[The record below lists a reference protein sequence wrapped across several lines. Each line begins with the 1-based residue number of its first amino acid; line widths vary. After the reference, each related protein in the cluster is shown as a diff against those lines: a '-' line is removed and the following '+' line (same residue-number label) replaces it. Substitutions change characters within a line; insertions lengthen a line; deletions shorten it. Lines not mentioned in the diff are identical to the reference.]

1 MGTLFVIG
9 NGFDLHFGLKTGTED
24 FEDCL
29 RAQGIEGEMDNAF
42 EILNAYGVD
51 WSEYEQSLADMD
63 LDAIELEN
71 LDFPDYL
78 SDRES
83 DRDGVIFQMQEYL
96 NSISDA
102 ISSALEEMVDTANAA
117 LEEMVDTANAASE
130 NEEIME
136 SRSKLFQSGD
146 AVISFNYTSTIEM
159 LFDIPNDFPILHI
172 HGYRANNEQLIFG
185 YKEMKG
191 NYHTRLEPDEDG
203 DFYEDQQRQAIYEFY
218 TGWQKKAKLKK
229 LKRFLENC
237 QGINQ
242 VVVLGH
248 SMGEVDAKYMEVI
261 EKVIHPTEWKISY
274 YCSPISMKTAL
285 KQYSFEQKCDLFEFD

>member
-9 NGFDLHFGLKTGTED
+9 NGFDLHFGLKTSTDD
-24 FEDCL
+24 FEDFL
-29 RAQGIEGEMDNAF
+29 REQRIEGEMDNAL

-63 LDAIELEN
+63 LDAIEVEN
-71 LDFPDYL
+71 LGFPDYM

-83 DRDGVIFQMQEYL
+83 DRDGVIFQMREYL
-96 NSISDA
+96 NSINDA
-102 ISSALEEMVDTANAA
+102 ISSALTEMVDTANAT
-117 LEEMVDTANAASE
+117 LED
-130 NEEIME
+130 EEIMIIQP
-136 SRSKLFQSGD
+136 RLFQSGD

-159 LFDIPNDFPILHI
+159 LFDIPDDCPILHI
-172 HGYRANNEQLIFG
+172 HGYHADNDRLIFG
-185 YKEMKG
+185 YGEMKG
-191 NYHTRLEPDEDG
+191 NYHTKLEPDEDG

-218 TGWQKKAKLKK
+218 TGWRKKAKLKK

-261 EKVIHPTEWKISY
+261 EKIIHPTTWKISY
-274 YCSPISMKTAL
+274 YCSSESMEAAL
-285 KQYSFEQKCDLFEFD
+285 KQYSFEEKCVLFKFD

>member
-1 MGTLFVIG
+1 MGTLFIIG
-9 NGFDLHFGLKTGTED
+9 NGFDLHFGLKTGTAD
-24 FEDCL
+24 FEEFL

-51 WSEYEQSLADMD
+51 WSEYEQSLANMD

-71 LDFPDYL
+71 LGFPDYM

-96 NSISDA
+96 DSISDA
-102 ISSALEEMVDTANAA
+102 ITSALEEMVDTANEA
-117 LEEMVDTANAASE
+117 LEDED
-130 NEEIME
+130 IMAKQP
-136 SRSKLFQSGD
+136 KLFQSGD
-146 AVISFNYTSTIEM
+146 AVISFNYTSTVEM
-159 LFDIPNDFPILHI
+159 LFDIPDDIPILHI
-172 HGYRANNEQLIFG
+172 HGYRANQERLIFG

-191 NYHTRLEPDEDG
+191 DYRTRLEPNEDT

-218 TGWQKKAKLKK
+218 TGWQKKTDLKK
-229 LKRFLENC
+229 LKRFLKNC
-237 QGINQ
+237 QGFNQ

-261 EKVIHPTEWKISY
+261 EKALHPTEWMISY
-274 YCSPISMKTAL
+274 YCSPRSMKDTL
-285 KQYSFEQKCDLFEFD
+285 KQYSFEQKCVLFEFN

>member
-9 NGFDLHFGLKTGTED
+9 NGFDLHFGLKTGTAD

-29 RAQGIEGEMDNAF
+29 RAQEIEGEMDNAF
-42 EILNAYGVD
+42 EILNTYGVD
-51 WSEYEQSLADMD
+51 WSEYEQSLANMD

-71 LDFPDYL
+71 LGFPDYM

-96 NSISDA
+96 DSISDA
-102 ISSALEEMVDTANAA
+102 ITSALEEMVDTANEV
-117 LEEMVDTANAASE
+117 LEDGDIIASLPE
-130 NEEIME
+130 
-136 SRSKLFQSGD
+136 LFQSGD
-146 AVISFNYTSTIEM
+146 AVISFNYTSTVEM
-159 LFDIPNDFPILHI
+159 LFDIPDGLPILHI
-172 HGYRANNEQLIFG
+172 HGYRANQERLIFG

-191 NYHTRLEPDEDG
+191 DYRTRLEPNEDT

-218 TGWQKKAKLKK
+218 TGWQKKAELKK
-229 LKRFLENC
+229 LKRFLKNC
-237 QGINQ
+237 QGFDQ

-261 EKVIHPTEWKISY
+261 EKAIHPTEWKISY
-274 YCSPISMKTAL
+274 YCSPRSMKNTL
-285 KQYSFEQKCDLFEFD
+285 KQYSFEQKCVLFEFN